1 MLIPRLASTAL
12 RAAQFICAAVV
23 LGLTSYL
30 LHLNHAHHL
39 IAPFGRLFFSVV
51 VAAISVVASL
61 IWMLPTTSHVANYIA
76 DLLFCALWF
85 AVFGLLQDSYEDD
98 MTCGSKWH
106 WEDMA
111 LKNGVC
117 GQWNGA
123 QAFAFISAMLW
134 FASFVLGL
142 LVWKSLKVDRPV
154 VPADRP
160 ATTSG

>member
-30 LHLNHAHHL
+30 LHLNHVHL
-39 IAPFGRLFFSVV
+39 IGPFGRLFYAVV

-61 IWMLPTTSHVANYIA
+61 IWMLPTTSHIANYIA

-117 GQWNGA
+117 AQWNGA
-123 QAFAFISAMLW
+123 QAFSFLSAVLW

-142 LVWKSLKVDRPV
+142 LVWKSAKVDRAA
-154 VPADRP
+154 PADTAAP
-160 ATTSG
+160 AAG